1 MVMVNDMRMA
11 ISEENILQELL
22 FATSRS
28 SGAGGQNVNKVNSKV
43 TLYFTPH
50 LSRFLSDEQKEILAR
65 KLQTKLTKDG
75 VLMLTSQQARTQLEN
90 KAIVIE
96 NFLRL
101 LNSSLIKPKKRKPTK
116 PTKGS
121 VKERMDSKKQQSEK
135 KKWRKKPE

>member
-1 MVMVNDMRMA
+1 VNATDMP
-11 ISEENILQELL
+11 ISEENLIQELL

-50 LSRFLSDEQKEILAR
+50 LSRFLSEEQKEMLCK
-65 KLQTKLTKDG
+65 KLQSKLTKDG
-75 VLMLTSQQARTQLEN
+75 VLMLSSQQARTQLEN
-90 KAIVIE
+90 KALVID
-96 NFLRL
+96 NFLKL
-101 LNSSLIKPKKRKPTK
+101 INSALIKPKKRKPTK

-121 VKERMDSKKQQSEK
+121 VKERMESKKQQSEK